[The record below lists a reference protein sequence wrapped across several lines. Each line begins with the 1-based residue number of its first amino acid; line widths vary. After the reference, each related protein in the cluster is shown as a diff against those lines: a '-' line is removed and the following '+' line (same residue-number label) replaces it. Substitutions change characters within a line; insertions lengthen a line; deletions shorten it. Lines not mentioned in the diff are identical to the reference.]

1 MKINGHD
8 ITAKPAA
15 VPVGEVPKL
24 GRLLTPEEAA
34 TVLQVPRSWI
44 YQHTRRR
51 SLDRIPFVKV
61 GRYTRFREK
70 DIFAYID
77 KRTVRD

>member
-1 MKINGHD
+1 MKVNGHER
-8 ITAKPAA
+8 IQATVIA
-15 VPVGEVPKL
+15 PVGEVPKL
-24 GRLLTPEEAA
+24 ERLLTPEE
-34 TVLQVPRSWI
+34 TGKLLQVPLSWV